1 MYSINTAQC
10 CHADADECAIFF
22 FYLFE
27 IEEEAGVLSSF
38 GEVGEK
44 HCDTD
49 EEHRGVLA
57 HLTQRLDKENS
68 NTQLKLMH
76 SSRPTG
82 FNTDISTAHRELTQV
97 NTCSLYLCQDLKIQG
112 EVLI

>member
-1 MYSINTAQC
+1 MSSTNQC
-10 CHADADECAIFF
+10 TILIQHTVVLLMHMRVLNFF

-27 IEEEAGVLSSF
+27 IEEEAGVLASF

-57 HLTQRLDKENS
+57 HLTQRLDKTTA
-68 NTQLKLMH
+68 TQ
-76 SSRPTG
+76 SST
-82 FNTDISTAHRELTQV
+82 
-97 NTCSLYLCQDLKIQG
+97 
-112 EVLI
+112 

>member
-1 MYSINTAQC
+1 MQMSVQKC
-10 CHADADECAIFF
+10 F

-27 IEEEAGVLSSF
+27 IEEEAGVLASF

-57 HLTQRLDKENS
+57 HLTQRLDK
-68 NTQLKLMH
+68 TTATY
-76 SSRPTG
+76 SST
-82 FNTDISTAHRELTQV
+82 
-97 NTCSLYLCQDLKIQG
+97 
-112 EVLI
+112 